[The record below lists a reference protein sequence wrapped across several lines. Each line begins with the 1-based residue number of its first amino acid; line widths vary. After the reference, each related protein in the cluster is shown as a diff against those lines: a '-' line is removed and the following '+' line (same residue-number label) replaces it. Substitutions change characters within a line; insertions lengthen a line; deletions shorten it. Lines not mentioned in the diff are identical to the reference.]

1 MGTYYLNK
9 DTRHNPNCD
18 NEVHLSTCKFM
29 PSDENKLYLGVFSNG
44 VQAVQHAKM
53 LGYDKADG
61 CIHCALAQVNI
72 WLLNVKQKLLL
83 IL

>member
-9 DTRHNPNCD
+9 DTRHNPNGD

-44 VQAVQHAKM
+44 VQVVQHAKI

-61 CIHCALAQVNI
+61 CIHCASEAHHS
-72 WLLNVKQKLLL
+72 
-83 IL
+83 